1 MSFKIFWRLWIW
13 IFSKCYTWKCQI
25 YSNIQNSELH
35 IWAKWQFLGLQNDQN
50 WFHARFGLEKNRKFP
65 HCVFSFRLSRSVHLW
80 TILISSERIW
90 ARAKWMVRREN
101 TSGNINKVKALT
113 EKALAS
119 IDSNYWKKAYG
130 IFTKYFIF
138 IYLVLQEIPI
148 IASELKSHLFTTQR
162 QPHLQSHLV
171 EEYIYV
177 WKLPPHLGM
186 YS

>member
-1 MSFKIFWRLWIW
+1 MQFATFNLIIIKGEFRFLSLYIY
-13 IFSKCYTWKCQI
+13 KCF
-25 YSNIQNSELH
+25 
-35 IWAKWQFLGLQNDQN
+35 QF
-50 WFHARFGLEKNRKFP
+50 
-65 HCVFSFRLSRSVHLW
+65 
-80 TILISSERIW
+80 SERIW

-119 IDSNYWKKAYG
+119 IDSDYWKKAYG
-130 IFTKYFIF
+130 IFTNHFIL

-171 EEYIYV
+171 EGRV
-177 WKLPPHLGM
+177 HLRLKTATTFRDVFITILFEL
-186 YS
+186 